1 MRYRNIVAIMPFQK
15 RNVFGF
21 PRWKRE
27 MEVTPQPHLP
37 QPTSEQ
43 AAAASPNQSGAPTAP
58 PRRVLP
64 VPHMPT
70 TGSSATASPS
80 TAAVPPPLPGAA
92 GTQFYH
98 KPAMPAPPAT
108 APSPSPA
115 GLDRAVK
122 LNDMTWFHGKIKREE
137 AEKLLLNDIQEAPD
151 GMFLVRESTNFP
163 GDYTL
168 CVVFQGK
175 VEHYRVIAEKNSLT
189 IDEEEYFE
197 NLTKLVEYYRKDA
210 DGLCTKLTEAKAQ
223 HRHVYKDVNIEAFKA
238 AGWLIDENDVKI
250 QEKIG
255 KGEFG
260 DVMLGLYNGKK
271 VAIKSMKDV
280 KTRNAQR
287 FLAEATVMTSLQHP
301 NLVNLL
307 GLILDKLSYKI
318 VTEYLSKGSLLDYLR
333 SRGRQY
339 VTRNDQIKFAW

>member
-1 MRYRNIVAIMPFQK
+1 
-15 RNVFGF
+15 
-21 PRWKRE
+21 
-27 MEVTPQPHLP
+27 MEVRPPQSNLP
-37 QPTSEQ
+37 PAPALPTEQP
-43 AAAASPNQSGAPTAP
+43 ASPNLSAAPTAP
-58 PRRVLP
+58 PRRILP
-64 VPHMPT
+64 HPQMPT
-70 TGSSATASPS
+70 SGSPANPSPGPGPVAV
-80 TAAVPPPLPGAA
+80 AAVPPPPPAA
-92 GTQFYH
+92 ATKQSYY
-98 KPAMPAPPAT
+98 KPAMPVPKKGN

-115 GLDRAVK
+115 GSDRAVK

-137 AEKLLLNDIQEAPD
+137 AEKLLLKDVQDAPD

-168 CVVFQGK
+168 CVVFQAK
-175 VEHYRVIAEKNSLT
+175 VEHYRVIAEKNHLT

-197 NLTKLVEYYRKDA
+197 NLTKLVEYYRQDA

-223 HRHVYKDVNIEAFKA
+223 HRTVYKDVNIEAFKA
-238 AGWLIDENDVKI
+238 AGWLINENDVKV

-260 DVMLGLYNGKK
+260 DVMLGVYDGKK

-339 VTRNDQIKFAW
+339 VTKNDQIKFAL

>member
-1 MRYRNIVAIMPFQK
+1 MPFQR
-15 RNVFGF
+15 RNVFDF
-21 PRWKRE
+21 SRRNRE
-27 MEVTPQPHLP
+27 MEVRPPQSHLP
-37 QPTSEQ
+37 QPPPAPGQ
-43 AAAASPNQSGAPTAP
+43 ATASSPNQSAAPTAP

-64 VPHMPT
+64 VPVQQMPT
-70 TGSSATASPS
+70 TGSPATPSPGP
-80 TAAVPPPLPGAA
+80 AAIPPTLPGSA
-92 GTQFYH
+92 GTQSLH
-98 KPAMPAPPAT
+98 KSAMPAPAPPLAS

-115 GLDRAVK
+115 GSDRAVK

-137 AEKLLLNDIQEAPD
+137 AEKLLLKDVQEAPD

-197 NLTKLVEYYRKDA
+197 NLTKLVEYYRLDA

-223 HRHVYKDVNIEAFKA
+223 HRHVYKDVNIDAFKA
-238 AGWLIDENDVKI
+238 AGWLINENDVKI

-339 VTRNDQIKFAW
+339 VTRNDQIKFA

>member
-1 MRYRNIVAIMPFQK
+1 MSSIMPFQK

-21 PRWKRE
+21 SRKKRE
-27 MEVTPQPHLP
+27 MDVRQPQPHLP
-37 QPTSEQ
+37 QPPPQPPSEQ
-43 AAAASPNQSGAPTAP
+43 PAAASPNQSGAPTAP

-64 VPHMPT
+64 QMPT
-70 TGSSATASPS
+70 TGSPATSSPS
-80 TAAVPPPLPGAA
+80 SAAIPPPLPGSAA
-92 GTQFYH
+92 TQPYH
-98 KPAMPAPPAT
+98 KPAMPTPLT
-108 APSPSPA
+108 NAPSPSPS
-115 GLDRAVK
+115 GTDRAVK

-137 AEKLLLNDIQEAPD
+137 AEKLLLKDVQEAPD

-197 NLTKLVEYYRKDA
+197 NLTKLVEYYRLDA

-223 HRHVYKDVNIEAFKA
+223 HRHVYRDVNIDAFKA
-238 AGWLIDENDVKI
+238 AGWLINENDVKI

-280 KTRNAQR
+280 QTRNAKR

-339 VTRNDQIKFAW
+339 VTRDDQIKFA